1 MKSVFTVLVFAL
13 ALVAPVSAQT
23 AKPMPIDQLAAYN
36 KPDREK
42 VLYAGAK
49 SEGKITWY
57 TSLAGESYKQL
68 AAAFEAKYPGLRVES
83 YRATRQEIS
92 ARIAAESQA
101 KRYIVD
107 TIETT
112 IPLLKLLKD
121 NSMLV
126 PYYFPTQ
133 AKFPD
138 NTKEKTGKD
147 LVFWAIDRES
157 HIGLAY
163 NKNSIASNLAPR
175 NYDGLLRAE
184 LKDKIAFA
192 GSDTGVTVIGAM
204 LKFKGEEYVKKLK
217 TQNPAIH
224 NVSGRA
230 LLDLV
235 ISGEVGVS
243 PTIFRNH
250 VEVSLKAGAPIEWIP
265 MDIVPANS
273 GSTAVSAKAPHP
285 HAALLLADFILGA
298 DGQKVLEQFEYG
310 NPTKDYGFKRWYPE
324 QGLSAEQIDKLEE
337 KWRAT
342 LRDLTKRSF

>member
-1 MKSVFTVLVFAL
+1 MKFLIGVLVFSASFVS
-13 ALVAPVSAQT
+13 AVSAQT

-36 KPDREK
+36 KPDREQ

-68 AAAFEAKYPGLRVES
+68 AAAFEAKYPGVKVES
-83 YRATRQEIS
+83 YRATRQEMS

-163 NKNSIASNLAPR
+163 NKNSLASKLAPR
-175 NYDGLLRAE
+175 NYDGLLRPE

-265 MDIVPANS
+265 MDVVPANS

-285 HAALLLADFILGA
+285 HAALLLADFILGEG
-298 DGQKVLEQFEYG
+298 GQKVLEQYEYG
-310 NPTKDYGFKRWYPE
+310 SPTKDYGFKRWYPE
-324 QGLSAEQIDKLEE
+324 QGLSAEQSISSRRNGARLC
-337 KWRAT
+337 AI
-342 LRDLTKRSF
+342 

>member
-1 MKSVFTVLVFAL
+1 
-13 ALVAPVSAQT
+13 
-23 AKPMPIDQLAAYN
+23 MPIDQLAAYN

-68 AAAFEAKYPGLRVES
+68 AAAFETKYPGVKVES
-83 YRATRQEIS
+83 YRATRQEMS

-101 KRYIVD
+101 QRYIVD

-112 IPLLKLLKD
+112 IPLLKLLKE

-138 NTKEKTGKD
+138 NTKEKTGKG

-163 NKNSIASNLAPR
+163 NKNSIASKLAPR
-175 NYDGLLRAE
+175 NYDGLLRPE

-204 LKFKGEEYVKKLK
+204 LKFKGEEYVKK
-217 TQNPAIH
+217 TQNSE
-224 NVSGRA
+224 SGNSQR
-230 LLDLV
+230 
-235 ISGEVGVS
+235 
-243 PTIFRNH
+243 FR
-250 VEVSLKAGAPIEWIP
+250 PC
-265 MDIVPANS
+265 
-273 GSTAVSAKAPHP
+273 
-285 HAALLLADFILGA
+285 LARPRDFRRGRRFT
-298 DGQKVLEQFEYG
+298 D
-310 NPTKDYGFKRWYPE
+310 N
-324 QGLSAEQIDKLEE
+324 LSQS
-337 KWRAT
+337 R
-342 LRDLTKRSF
+342 RSFPESRCADRMDSDGCRARQLRVHRRFR